1 MRLTGRDGMV
11 IALGKN
17 LGRPV
22 ESSEIRVVLPQAT
35 APTSGL
41 VSGVLLPLGTVSFP
55 MIQPDNRWLPR
66 WICWPV
72 RRQKSLPG

>member
-1 MRLTGRDGMV
+1 MRLAGRDGRV

-22 ESSEIRVVLPQAT
+22 ESPEIRVVLPQAT

-41 VSGVLLPLGTVSFP
+41 VSGVLLPVGTVRFP
-55 MIQPDNRWLPR
+55 MTQPGNRWLPR
-66 WICWPV
+66 
-72 RRQKSLPG
+72 